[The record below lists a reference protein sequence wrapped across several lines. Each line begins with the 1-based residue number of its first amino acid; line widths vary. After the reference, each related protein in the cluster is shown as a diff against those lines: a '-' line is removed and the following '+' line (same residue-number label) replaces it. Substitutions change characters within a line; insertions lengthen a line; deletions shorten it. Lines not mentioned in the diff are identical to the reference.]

1 MKLLGV
7 ERELRLLI
15 ESVADGFISEMEE
28 VCTANNLP
36 TSREDIAELIKQ
48 ALDRVV

>member
-1 MKLLGV
+1 MKLSNMEL
-7 ERELRLLI
+7 ELRLLI
-15 ESVADGFISEMEE
+15 ESIADGFICEMEE

-36 TSREDIAELIKQ
+36 TSGEDIAELIKQ